1 MSFFR
6 QASGTAPNK
15 LEVRYSTDGFVTST
29 SWGAAPN
36 SATSGTVAT
45 WDFDDF
51 STLMSG
57 TVTFRIYPYGTQ
69 RADNTSTPAA
79 AATGSFRVD
88 DVTVYGTVSLVPPS
102 VVNLKFN
109 IQGYYNVATQSM
121 IPVKLNQYVSGA
133 TTTDVDDVTLELRTV
148 ADGTL
153 VDTATAALKTD
164 GTAVATFATGAAG
177 SYYLVVKYK
186 NAIETWS
193 ATSQT
198 VGLTPLTYD
207 FTNAA
212 NKAYGANMVQVAPGV
227 FAFYSGDINQ
237 DTNIDNLDYSIW
249 EEDVNNF
256 TSGYFPT
263 DLNGDGNVDN
273 LDYSIWETNS
283 NNFIYSVNPFN

>member
-1 MSFFR
+1 
-6 QASGTAPNK
+6 
-15 LEVRYSTDGFVTST
+15 
-29 SWGAAPN
+29 
-36 SATSGTVAT
+36 
-45 WDFDDF
+45 
-51 STLMSG
+51 
-57 TVTFRIYPYGTQ
+57 
-69 RADNTSTPAA
+69 
-79 AATGSFRVD
+79 
-88 DVTVYGTVSLVPPS
+88 
-102 VVNLKFN
+102 
-109 IQGYYNVATQSM
+109 M
-121 IPVKLNQYVSGA
+121 IPVKLNQYVAGA

-193 ATSQT
+193 ATPQT